1 MRLNSL
7 LIRLSFSISL
17 AVGATTAVEYILT
30 SNKISQ
36 INESVLQQVSFANLE
51 TVQTALQKIWLS
63 LPPDNQSTCCETSSF
78 DRLLSGLVDTRE
90 QTILL
95 MSSEGH
101 IAGLDSTGLIPDSKK
116 QFIFDAL
123 QDDQDGYIGPM
134 IGSSPLIAIAGKQL
148 TLEGV
153 ADELQPTLIV
163 ARRWRLIESLKSLH
177 EYELK
182 LKLFTLIVTVILSM
196 ITLKAGL
203 STLGKISKK
212 AKSASLSNIE
222 DSKIKLSSSPA
233 EISDLV
239 YAFNGMLD
247 SLEQEYE
254 KQKAFTSSI
263 SHEIRSPLTVICG
276 FIESVLAREKLI
288 QKRNVR
294 SLEIALREGQRL
306 TSLLSDLLDL
316 SRAGRNQLSLTISDI
331 DVWQFS
337 LELRKILEGLF
348 GHSVSVISKK
358 YPKNR
363 LFVADKSRLIQC
375 LVNLSENALKY
386 SQDGRKIAVRIECRD
401 KCVLFRV
408 VDHGQGISDKYLGQI
423 FEQFFCVP
431 GAKASSQKRR
441 SGLGLAVV
449 KMLVE
454 SMNGSINVK
463 SKESK
468 GSCFSIALPYNSE
481 SISLRHG

>member
-63 LPPDNQSTCCETSSF
+63 LPAENQSTCCETSSF
-78 DRLLSGLVDTRE
+78 QRLLSGLVDTRE

-95 MSSEGH
+95 MSPEGH

-182 LKLFTLIVTVILSM
+182 LKL
-196 ITLKAGL
+196 
-203 STLGKISKK
+203 LGS
-212 AKSASLSNIE
+212 
-222 DSKIKLSSSPA
+222 
-233 EISDLV
+233 
-239 YAFNGMLD
+239 GM
-247 SLEQEYE
+247 
-254 KQKAFTSSI
+254 
-263 SHEIRSPLTVICG
+263 G
-276 FIESVLAREKLI
+276 
-288 QKRNVR
+288 
-294 SLEIALREGQRL
+294 
-306 TSLLSDLLDL
+306 
-316 SRAGRNQLSLTISDI
+316 
-331 DVWQFS
+331 
-337 LELRKILEGLF
+337 
-348 GHSVSVISKK
+348 
-358 YPKNR
+358 
-363 LFVADKSRLIQC
+363 
-375 LVNLSENALKY
+375 
-386 SQDGRKIAVRIECRD
+386 
-401 KCVLFRV
+401 
-408 VDHGQGISDKYLGQI
+408 
-423 FEQFFCVP
+423 
-431 GAKASSQKRR
+431 
-441 SGLGLAVV
+441 
-449 KMLVE
+449 
-454 SMNGSINVK
+454 
-463 SKESK
+463 
-468 GSCFSIALPYNSE
+468 
-481 SISLRHG
+481 